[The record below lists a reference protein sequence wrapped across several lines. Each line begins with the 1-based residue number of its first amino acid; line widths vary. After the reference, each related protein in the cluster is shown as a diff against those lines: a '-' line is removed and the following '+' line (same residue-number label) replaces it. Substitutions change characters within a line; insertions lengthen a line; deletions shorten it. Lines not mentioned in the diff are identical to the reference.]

1 MSRNL
6 SWTMASSSSGTD
18 TTIFQLNMLK
28 LPKVIHVLEYVA
40 SRTSS
45 SIPIAARLSHTQAV
59 LEMAKEVHQIWA
71 NADCPPK
78 SVKSIAKC
86 FERLL
91 LEKKRINKNKKPHEN
106 RKFEDRVFDV
116 LTDQEFRLG
125 LTFDS
130 EFYEEQKTT
139 WKSQMEKFVNPTFIE
154 EEAEKE
160 EKKQAKAKKKKS
172 QFADFSV
179 ASIHDV
185 NQVIHEVK

>member
-1 MSRNL
+1 
-6 SWTMASSSSGTD
+6 
-18 TTIFQLNMLK
+18 MLD
-28 LPKVIHVLEYVA
+28 L
-40 SRTSS
+40 
-45 SIPIAARLSHTQAV
+45 
-59 LEMAKEVHQIWA
+59 AKEVHHIWA

>member
-1 MSRNL
+1 
-6 SWTMASSSSGTD
+6 MASTSSSGTD
-18 TTIFQLNMLK
+18 TSTFQLNKLK
-28 LPKVIHVLEYVA
+28 LPKVIHVLDYVA

-45 SIPIAARLSHTQAV
+45 STPISHDQAV
-59 LEMAKEVHQIWA
+59 LNLAKEVHQIWT

-78 SVKSIAKC
+78 SVVSIVKC

-91 LEKKRINKNKKPHEN
+91 LEKKRIKKKNKPHEN

-116 LTDQEFRLG
+116 LTDQQFRIG

-130 EFYEEQKTT
+130 EFYEEQRTT
-139 WKSQMEKFVNPTFIE
+139 WKSQMEKFVNPSFIE
-154 EEAEKE
+154 EEASKE
-160 EKKQAKAKKKKS
+160 VIKQAKAKKKKN